1 MAELSSINIEP
12 SKINNT
18 EHNTRFVSPTYL
30 LKEKSLGV
38 EYDLN
43 HEEAEVLYQSL
54 LKEAV
59 TNYTQRTGQ
68 QLQAKKLRWSAVV
81 NIKDTT
87 TMDDLKKLTQ
97 KLYQEYGWQCYQI
110 AIHRDEGHK
119 DPDTGETIYNLHA
132 HLEFLMLNKKGIY
145 CFKKGQWGKG
155 KMSKLQDLVAEQLQM
170 KRGETL
176 KDRIKN
182 IAELLSVDISE
193 ILRGKDETY
202 AAYCKRLN
210 LIAEQNGIDNF
221 NAGSFFKG
229 KTRVNHYQ
237 YKQQMKAVEDAY
249 KMQKEKDLQ
258 EKTALNNEVTSLNSK
273 LSSLNN
279 RFMAL
284 ETAYKDA
291 PIKTIK
297 ELNELKGKIRHEMI
311 AEGGFEQKDYKVLG
325 SIVNT
330 LKEDV
335 RYKDFTLKNVIA
347 QLILG
352 LKATSER
359 DTLQKQNDSLQADN
373 KKLKEQNTEANSK
386 IVNLNQSLQEVKAE
400 LKNLKDHPIIKKEP
414 RELTDAEVRALP
426 QFVKIETAFN
436 DAPIKTKKDLDELK
450 SKIRHEMIAE
460 GGFTQEDYK
469 TLSATVS
476 EIKKYSNL
484 QEYTV
489 KDVIKQLAKGQNL
502 EAENK
507 SLNADISTLKVSE
520 QKLKTKN
527 TLAAN
532 EYEQQKKVFNAKIAE
547 KDNIISEKDK
557 KIKEINAKLAEKPKE
572 KVIYKD
578 REVVKTREYTLEEI
592 EKLPRVVDMKTI
604 IEDLK
609 SKLELKPKENVKIV
623 EKTVKQ
629 ELTEDDIEKL
639 PRVKELCNKVK
650 QLTDDNTILKTKL
663 KEKPKEVR
671 VEVPTIKTVTVQREL
686 TNEELTNLPIFR
698 DLSLDNEQLRNE
710 NAQLSKQIEEHQEG
724 LALLV
729 GRIDDEGFPEIA
741 DSIAQSGQSG
751 SIREIYEKIAD
762 FFSSTLKRSVQKVVK
777 TVGNAFKFGR

>member
-43 HEEAEVLYQSL
+43 HEDAEALYQSL

-119 DPDTGETIYNLHA
+119 DPDTGEIVYNLHA

-145 CFKKGQWGKG
+145 CFKKGEWGKG
-155 KMSKLQDLVAEQLQM
+155 RMSKLQDLVAEQLQM

-182 IAELLSVDISE
+182 IAELLSADISE

-202 AAYCKRLN
+202 TAYCKRLN
-210 LIAEQNGIDNF
+210 LIAEQKGIENF
-221 NAGSFFKG
+221 NAGSFLKG

-258 EKTALNNEVTSLNSK
+258 EKA
-273 LSSLNN
+273 
-279 RFMAL
+279 R
-284 ETAYKDA
+284 
-291 PIKTIK
+291 
-297 ELNELKGKIRHEMI
+297 EL
-311 AEGGFEQKDYKVLG
+311 AQKDFVFDVVQKEFIKHTKEQEQNIL
-325 SIVNT
+325 T
-330 LKEDV
+330 LKEQKAIV
-335 RYKDFTLKNVIA
+335 EAERKKYKEEADHIA
-347 QLILG
+347 
-352 LKATSER
+352 SEYR
-359 DTLQKQNDSLQADN
+359 ALQALNKTLHTKKELDDALASLRKDYEERLAKEAEKIN
-373 KKLKEQNTEANSK
+373 TLNSTVKKLQDKNE
-386 IVNLNQSLQEVKAE
+386 E
-400 LKNLKDHPIIKKEP
+400 LK
-414 RELTDAEVRALP
+414 
-426 QFVKIETAFN
+426 
-436 DAPIKTKKDLDELK
+436 
-450 SKIRHEMIAE
+450 
-460 GGFTQEDYK
+460 
-469 TLSATVS
+469 
-476 EIKKYSNL
+476 
-484 QEYTV
+484 
-489 KDVIKQLAKGQNL
+489 
-502 EAENK
+502 
-507 SLNADISTLKVSE
+507 ADISTLQASE
-520 QKLKTKN
+520 QKLKAQN

-532 EYEQQKKVFNAKIAE
+532 EYEQQKNVFNVKIAE
-547 KDNIISEKDK
+547 KDSIISEKDK
-557 KIKEINAKLAEKPKE
+557 KIKEINAKLAEKPK
-572 KVIYKD
+572 
-578 REVVKTREYTLEEI
+578 TREYTLEEI
-592 EKLPRVVDMKTI
+592 EKLPRVVDLKTI
-604 IEDLK
+604 IKDLK
-609 SKLELKPKENVKIV
+609 SKLELKPKEIV
-623 EKTVKQ
+623 KTVKQ
-629 ELTEDDIEKL
+629 EVSEDDIEQL

-663 KEKPKEVR
+663 KEKPKVVR
-671 VEVPTIKTVTVQREL
+671 VEVPTIKAVTVQREL
-686 TNEELTNLPIFR
+686 TNEELTNLPIVR
-698 DLSLDNEQLRNE
+698 ELSLDNEQLRNE
-710 NAQLSKQIEEHQEG
+710 NAQLSAQIGEHQDG

-741 DSIAQSGQSG
+741 ESIAQSWQSG

-762 FFSSTLKRSVQKVVK
+762 FFSSTLKRSVQKVAK

>member
-81 NIKDTT
+81 NIKDMT

-145 CFKKGQWGKG
+145 CFKKGEWGKG

-221 NAGSFFKG
+221 NAGSFLKG

-330 LKEDV
+330 LKEDI

-359 DTLQKQNDSLQADN
+359 DTLQRQNDSLQADN

-426 QFVKIETAFN
+426 QFVKLETAFN

-450 SKIRHEMIAE
+450 SKIRQEMIAE
-460 GGFTQEDYK
+460 GGFTQENYK

-476 EIKKYSNL
+476 EIKKYFNI
-484 QEYTV
+484 QQYTV
-489 KDVIKQLAKGQNL
+489 KDIIRLLAKGQNL
-502 EAENK
+502 ETENK

-557 KIKEINAKLAEKPKE
+557 KIKEINAKLAEKPK
-572 KVIYKD
+572 
-578 REVVKTREYTLEEI
+578 TREYTLEEI
-592 EKLPRVVDMKTI
+592 EKLPRVVDLKTI
-604 IEDLK
+604 IKDLK
-609 SKLELKPKENVKIV
+609 AKLELKPKEIV
-623 EKTVKQ
+623 KTVKQ
-629 ELTEDDIEKL
+629 ELSEDDIEQL

-686 TNEELTNLPIFR
+686 TNEELTSLPIVR
-698 DLSLDNEQLRNE
+698 ELSLDNEQLRNE
-710 NAQLSKQIEEHQEG
+710 NAQLSAQIGEHQDG

-741 DSIAQSGQSG
+741 ESIAQSGQSG

-762 FFSSTLKRSVQKVVK
+762 FFSSTLKRSVQKVAK

>member
-155 KMSKLQDLVAEQLQM
+155 KMSKLQDLVSEQLQM

-182 IAELLSVDISE
+182 IAELLSADISE

-202 AAYCKRLN
+202 TAYCKRLN
-210 LIAEQNGIDNF
+210 LIAEQKGIENF
-221 NAGSFFKG
+221 NAGSFLKG

-258 EKTALNNEVTSLNSK
+258 EKA
-273 LSSLNN
+273 
-279 RFMAL
+279 R
-284 ETAYKDA
+284 
-291 PIKTIK
+291 
-297 ELNELKGKIRHEMI
+297 EL
-311 AEGGFEQKDYKVLG
+311 AQKDFVFDVVQKEFIKHTKEQEQNIL
-325 SIVNT
+325 T
-330 LKEDV
+330 LKEQKAIV
-335 RYKDFTLKNVIA
+335 EAERKKYKEEADHIA
-347 QLILG
+347 
-352 LKATSER
+352 SEYR
-359 DTLQKQNDSLQADN
+359 DLQALNKTLHTKKELDDALASLRKDYEERLAKEAEKIN
-373 KKLKEQNTEANSK
+373 TLNSTVKKLQDKNE
-386 IVNLNQSLQEVKAE
+386 E
-400 LKNLKDHPIIKKEP
+400 LK
-414 RELTDAEVRALP
+414 
-426 QFVKIETAFN
+426 
-436 DAPIKTKKDLDELK
+436 
-450 SKIRHEMIAE
+450 
-460 GGFTQEDYK
+460 
-469 TLSATVS
+469 
-476 EIKKYSNL
+476 
-484 QEYTV
+484 
-489 KDVIKQLAKGQNL
+489 
-502 EAENK
+502 
-507 SLNADISTLKVSE
+507 ADISTLQASE
-520 QKLKTKN
+520 QKLKAQN

-532 EYEQQKKVFNAKIAE
+532 EYEQQKNVFNVKIAE
-547 KDNIISEKDK
+547 KDSIISEKDK
-557 KIKEINAKLAEKPKE
+557 KIAEINEKLAKKPKE
-572 KVIYKD
+572 TVIYKD
-578 REVVKTREYTLEEI
+578 RDVVKLREYTLEEI
-592 EKLPRVVDMKTI
+592 EKLPRVVDLKTI
-604 IEDLK
+604 IKDLK
-609 SKLELKPKENVKIV
+609 AKLELKPKEIVKTV

-629 ELTEDDIEKL
+629 EPSEDDIERL
-639 PRVKELCNKVK
+639 PRVKELCNEVK

-671 VEVPTIKTVTVQREL
+671 VEVPTVKTVTVQREL
-686 TNEELTNLPIFR
+686 TNEELTNLPIVR
-698 DLSLDNEQLRNE
+698 ELSLDNEQLRNE
-710 NAQLSKQIEEHQEG
+710 NAQLSAQIGEHQDG

-741 DSIAQSGQSG
+741 ESIAQSGQSG

-762 FFSSTLKRSVQKVVK
+762 FFSSTLKRSVQKVAK
-777 TVGNAFKFGR
+777 TVGNAFKLGR

>member
-43 HEEAEVLYQSL
+43 HEEAEALYQSL
-54 LKEAV
+54 LNEAV
-59 TNYTQRTGQ
+59 SNYTQRTGQ
-68 QLQAKKLRWSAVV
+68 HLQAKKLRWSAVV

-145 CFKKGQWGKG
+145 CFKKGEWGKG

-202 AAYCKRLN
+202 AAYCKRIN

-221 NAGSFFKG
+221 NAGSFLKG

-330 LKEDV
+330 LKEDI

-359 DTLQKQNDSLQADN
+359 DTLQRQNDSLQADN

-426 QFVKIETAFN
+426 QFVKLETAFN

-450 SKIRHEMIAE
+450 SKIRQEMIAE

-476 EIKKYSNL
+476 VIKKYFNI
-484 QEYTV
+484 QQYTV
-489 KDVIKQLAKGQNL
+489 KDIIRLLAKGQNL
-502 EAENK
+502 ETENK
-507 SLNADISTLKVSE
+507 SLKADISTLQASE
-520 QKLKTKN
+520 QKLKAQN

-557 KIKEINAKLAEKPKE
+557 KIKEINAKLAEKPK
-572 KVIYKD
+572 
-578 REVVKTREYTLEEI
+578 TREYTLEEI
-592 EKLPRVVDMKTI
+592 EKLPRVVDLKTI
-604 IEDLK
+604 IKALK
-609 SKLELKPKENVKIV
+609 AKLELKPKEIVKTI
-623 EKTVKQ
+623 KQ
-629 ELTEDDIEKL
+629 ELSEDDIEQL

-686 TNEELTNLPIFR
+686 TNEELTNLPIVR
-698 DLSLDNEQLRNE
+698 ELSLDNEQLRNE
-710 NAQLSKQIEEHQEG
+710 NAQLSAQIGEHQDG

-741 DSIAQSGQSG
+741 ESITQSGQSG

-762 FFSSTLKRSVQKVVK
+762 FFSSTLKRSVQKVAK

>member
-43 HEEAEVLYQSL
+43 HEDAEALYQSL

-119 DPDTGETIYNLHA
+119 DPDTGEIVYNLHA

-145 CFKKGQWGKG
+145 CFKKGEWGKG
-155 KMSKLQDLVAEQLQM
+155 RMSKLQDLVAEQLQM

-182 IAELLSVDISE
+182 IAELLSADISE

-202 AAYCKRLN
+202 TAYCKRLN
-210 LIAEQNGIDNF
+210 LIAEQKGIENF
-221 NAGSFFKG
+221 NAGSFLKG

-258 EKTALNNEVTSLNSK
+258 EKARELTH
-273 LSSLNN
+273 
-279 RFMAL
+279 
-284 ETAYKDA
+284 KDFVFDVVQKEF
-291 PIKTIK
+291 IKHKK
-297 ELNELKGKIRHEMI
+297 EQ
-311 AEGGFEQKDYKVLG
+311 EQNIL
-325 SIVNT
+325 T
-330 LKEDV
+330 LKEQKAIV
-335 RYKDFTLKNVIA
+335 EAERKKYKEEADHIA
-347 QLILG
+347 
-352 LKATSER
+352 SEYR
-359 DTLQKQNDSLQADN
+359 ALQALNKTLHTKKELDDALASLRKDYEERLAKEAEKIN
-373 KKLKEQNTEANSK
+373 TLNSTVKKLQDKNE
-386 IVNLNQSLQEVKAE
+386 E
-400 LKNLKDHPIIKKEP
+400 LK
-414 RELTDAEVRALP
+414 
-426 QFVKIETAFN
+426 
-436 DAPIKTKKDLDELK
+436 
-450 SKIRHEMIAE
+450 
-460 GGFTQEDYK
+460 
-469 TLSATVS
+469 
-476 EIKKYSNL
+476 
-484 QEYTV
+484 
-489 KDVIKQLAKGQNL
+489 
-502 EAENK
+502 
-507 SLNADISTLKVSE
+507 ADISTLQVSE

-557 KIKEINAKLAEKPKE
+557 KIKEINAKLAEKPK
-572 KVIYKD
+572 
-578 REVVKTREYTLEEI
+578 TREYTLEEI
-592 EKLPRVVDMKTI
+592 EKLPRVVDLKTI
-604 IEDLK
+604 IKDLK
-609 SKLELKPKENVKIV
+609 AKLELKPKEIV
-623 EKTVKQ
+623 KTVKQ
-629 ELTEDDIEKL
+629 ELSEDDIEQL
-639 PRVKELCNKVK
+639 SRVKELCNKVK

-686 TNEELTNLPIFR
+686 TNEELTNLPIVR
-698 DLSLDNEQLRNE
+698 ELSLDNEQLRNE

>member
-43 HEEAEVLYQSL
+43 HEDAEALYQSL

-145 CFKKGQWGKG
+145 CFKKGEWGKG

-176 KDRIKN
+176 NDRIKN
-182 IAELLSVDISE
+182 IAELLSADISE

-202 AAYCKRLN
+202 TAYCKRLN
-210 LIAEQNGIDNF
+210 LIAEQKGIENF
-221 NAGSFFKG
+221 NAGSFLKG

-237 YKQQMKAVEDAY
+237 YKQQMKAVEVAY

-258 EKTALNNEVTSLNSK
+258 EKA
-273 LSSLNN
+273 
-279 RFMAL
+279 R
-284 ETAYKDA
+284 
-291 PIKTIK
+291 
-297 ELNELKGKIRHEMI
+297 EL
-311 AEGGFEQKDYKVLG
+311 AQKDFVFDVVQKEFIKHTKEQEQNIL
-325 SIVNT
+325 T
-330 LKEDV
+330 LKEQKAIV
-335 RYKDFTLKNVIA
+335 EAERKKYKEEADHIA
-347 QLILG
+347 
-352 LKATSER
+352 SEYR
-359 DTLQKQNDSLQADN
+359 ALQALNKTLHTKKELDDALASLRKDYEERLAKEAEKIN
-373 KKLKEQNTEANSK
+373 TLNSTVKKLQDKNE
-386 IVNLNQSLQEVKAE
+386 E
-400 LKNLKDHPIIKKEP
+400 LK
-414 RELTDAEVRALP
+414 
-426 QFVKIETAFN
+426 
-436 DAPIKTKKDLDELK
+436 
-450 SKIRHEMIAE
+450 
-460 GGFTQEDYK
+460 
-469 TLSATVS
+469 
-476 EIKKYSNL
+476 
-484 QEYTV
+484 
-489 KDVIKQLAKGQNL
+489 
-502 EAENK
+502 
-507 SLNADISTLKVSE
+507 ADISTLQTSE
-520 QKLKTKN
+520 QKLKAQN

-532 EYEQQKKVFNAKIAE
+532 EYEQQKNVFNVKIAE
-547 KDNIISEKDK
+547 KDSIISEKDK
-557 KIKEINAKLAEKPKE
+557 KIKEINAKLAEKPK
-572 KVIYKD
+572 
-578 REVVKTREYTLEEI
+578 TREYTLEEI
-592 EKLPRVVDMKTI
+592 EKLPRVVDLKTI
-604 IEDLK
+604 IKDLK
-609 SKLELKPKENVKIV
+609 AKLELKPKEIV
-623 EKTVKQ
+623 KTVKQ
-629 ELTEDDIEKL
+629 ELSEDDIEQL
-639 PRVKELCNKVK
+639 PRVKELCNQVK

-671 VEVPTIKTVTVQREL
+671 VEVPTIKAVTVQREL
-686 TNEELTNLPIFR
+686 TNEELTNLPIVR
-698 DLSLDNEQLRNE
+698 ELSLDNEQLRNE
-710 NAQLSKQIEEHQEG
+710 NAQLSAQIGEHQDG

-741 DSIAQSGQSG
+741 ESIAQSGQSG

-762 FFSSTLKRSVQKVVK
+762 FFSSTLKRSVQKVAK

>member
-145 CFKKGQWGKG
+145 CFKKGEWGKG

-221 NAGSFFKG
+221 NAGSFLKG

-330 LKEDV
+330 LKEDI

-359 DTLQKQNDSLQADN
+359 DTLQRQNDSLQADN

-386 IVNLNQSLQEVKAE
+386 IVNLNQSLQDVKAE

-426 QFVKIETAFN
+426 QFVKLETAFN

-450 SKIRHEMIAE
+450 SKIRQEMIAE
-460 GGFTQEDYK
+460 GVFTQEDYK

-476 EIKKYSNL
+476 EIKKYFNI
-484 QEYTV
+484 QQYTV
-489 KDVIKQLAKGQNL
+489 KDIIRLLAKGQNL
-502 EAENK
+502 ETENK

-557 KIKEINAKLAEKPKE
+557 KIKEINAKLAEKPK
-572 KVIYKD
+572 
-578 REVVKTREYTLEEI
+578 TREYTLEEI
-592 EKLPRVVDMKTI
+592 EKLPRVVDLKI
-604 IEDLK
+604 IIKDLK
-609 SKLELKPKENVKIV
+609 AKLDLKPKEIV
-623 EKTVKQ
+623 KTVKQ
-629 ELTEDDIEKL
+629 ELSEDDIEQL

-686 TNEELTNLPIFR
+686 TNEELTNLPIVR
-698 DLSLDNEQLRNE
+698 ELSLDNEQLRNE
-710 NAQLSKQIEEHQEG
+710 NAQLSAQIGEHQDG

-741 DSIAQSGQSG
+741 ESIAQSGQSG

-762 FFSSTLKRSVQKVVK
+762 FFSSTLKRSVQKVAK

>member
-43 HEEAEVLYQSL
+43 HEEAEALYQSL
-54 LKEAV
+54 LNEAV
-59 TNYTQRTGQ
+59 DNYVQRTGQ

-145 CFKKGQWGKG
+145 CFKKGEWGKG

-176 KDRIKN
+176 NDRIKN
-182 IAELLSVDISE
+182 IAQLLSVDVSE

-202 AAYCKRLN
+202 EAYCKRLTH
-210 LIAEQNGIDNF
+210 IAEQKDIENF
-221 NAGSFFKG
+221 NAGSFLKG

-237 YKQQMKAVEDAY
+237 YKQQMMAVEDALRQ
-249 KMQKEKDLQ
+249 QKAHELQ
-258 EKTALNNEVTSLNSK
+258 KVTSLNNEVTELNSK

-330 LKEDV
+330 LKEDI

-359 DTLQKQNDSLQADN
+359 DTLQRQNDSLQADN

-426 QFVKIETAFN
+426 QFVKLETAFN

-450 SKIRHEMIAE
+450 SKIRQEMIAE

-476 EIKKYSNL
+476 EIKKYFNI
-484 QEYTV
+484 QQYTV
-489 KDVIKQLAKGQNL
+489 KDIIRLLAKGQNL
-502 EAENK
+502 ETENK
-507 SLNADISTLKVSE
+507 SLKADISTLQASE
-520 QKLKTKN
+520 QKLKAQN

-557 KIKEINAKLAEKPKE
+557 KIKEINAKLAEKPK
-572 KVIYKD
+572 
-578 REVVKTREYTLEEI
+578 TREYTLEEV
-592 EKLPRVVDMKTI
+592 EKLPRVVDLKTI
-604 IEDLK
+604 IKDLK
-609 SKLELKPKENVKIV
+609 AKLELKPKEIV
-623 EKTVKQ
+623 KTVKQ
-629 ELTEDDIEKL
+629 ELSEDDIEQL

-686 TNEELTNLPIFR
+686 TNEELTNLPIVR
-698 DLSLDNEQLRNE
+698 ELSLDNEQLRNE
-710 NAQLSKQIEEHQEG
+710 NAQLSAQIGEHQDG

-741 DSIAQSGQSG
+741 ESIAQSGQSG

-762 FFSSTLKRSVQKVVK
+762 FFSSTLKRSVQKVAK

>member
-43 HEEAEVLYQSL
+43 HEDAEALYQSL

-119 DPDTGETIYNLHA
+119 DPDTGEIVYNLHA

-145 CFKKGQWGKG
+145 CFKKGEWGKG
-155 KMSKLQDLVAEQLQM
+155 RMSKLQDLVAEQLQM

-182 IAELLSVDISE
+182 IAELFSADISE

-202 AAYCKRLN
+202 TAYCKRLN
-210 LIAEQNGIDNF
+210 LIAEQKGIENF
-221 NAGSFFKG
+221 NAGSFLKG

-258 EKTALNNEVTSLNSK
+258 EKA
-273 LSSLNN
+273 
-279 RFMAL
+279 R
-284 ETAYKDA
+284 
-291 PIKTIK
+291 
-297 ELNELKGKIRHEMI
+297 EL
-311 AEGGFEQKDYKVLG
+311 AQKDFVFDVVQKEFIKHTKEQDQNIL
-325 SIVNT
+325 T
-330 LKEDV
+330 LKEQKAIV
-335 RYKDFTLKNVIA
+335 EAERKKYKEEADHIA
-347 QLILG
+347 
-352 LKATSER
+352 SEYR
-359 DTLQKQNDSLQADN
+359 ALQALNKTLHTKKELDDALASLRKDYEERLAKEAEKIN
-373 KKLKEQNTEANSK
+373 TLNSTVKKLQDKNE
-386 IVNLNQSLQEVKAE
+386 E
-400 LKNLKDHPIIKKEP
+400 LK
-414 RELTDAEVRALP
+414 
-426 QFVKIETAFN
+426 
-436 DAPIKTKKDLDELK
+436 
-450 SKIRHEMIAE
+450 
-460 GGFTQEDYK
+460 
-469 TLSATVS
+469 
-476 EIKKYSNL
+476 
-484 QEYTV
+484 
-489 KDVIKQLAKGQNL
+489 
-502 EAENK
+502 
-507 SLNADISTLKVSE
+507 ADISTLQASE
-520 QKLKTKN
+520 QKLKAQN

-532 EYEQQKKVFNAKIAE
+532 EYEQQKNVFNVKIAE
-547 KDNIISEKDK
+547 KDSIISEKDK
-557 KIKEINAKLAEKPKE
+557 KIAEINEKLAKKPKE
-572 KVIYKD
+572 TVIYKD
-578 REVVKTREYTLEEI
+578 RDVVKLREYTLEEI
-592 EKLPRVVDMKTI
+592 EKLPRVVDLKTI
-604 IEDLK
+604 IKDLK
-609 SKLELKPKENVKIV
+609 AKLELKPKEIVKTV

-629 ELTEDDIEKL
+629 EPSEDDIERL
-639 PRVKELCNKVK
+639 PRVKELCNEVK
-650 QLTDDNTILKTKL
+650 QLTADKTILKTKL

-671 VEVPTIKTVTVQREL
+671 VEVPTVKTVTVQREL
-686 TNEELTNLPIFR
+686 TNEELTNLPIVR
-698 DLSLDNEQLRNE
+698 ELSLDNEQLRNE
-710 NAQLSKQIEEHQEG
+710 NAQLSAQIGEHQDG

-741 DSIAQSGQSG
+741 ESIAQSGQSG

-762 FFSSTLKRSVQKVVK
+762 FFSSTLKRSVQKVAK
-777 TVGNAFKFGR
+777 TVGNAFKLGR

>member
-43 HEEAEVLYQSL
+43 HEEAEALYQSL
-54 LKEAV
+54 LNEAV
-59 TNYTQRTGQ
+59 DNYVQRTGQ

-155 KMSKLQDLVAEQLQM
+155 RMSKLQDLVAEQLQM

-176 KDRIKN
+176 NDRIKK
-182 IAELLSVDISE
+182 IAELLNVDVSE

-202 AAYCKRLN
+202 EAYCKRLTH
-210 LIAEQNGIDNF
+210 IAEQKAIENF
-221 NAGSFFKG
+221 DAGSFLKG

-237 YKQQMKAVEDAY
+237 YKQQMKAVEDAL
-249 KMQKEKDLQ
+249 KQQKIHEQ
-258 EKTALNNEVTSLNSK
+258 QAINSLNNEVTELNFK
-273 LSSLNN
+273 LSSLND
-279 RFMAL
+279 RFMSL
-284 ETAYKDA
+284 EKAYKDA

-297 ELNELKGKIRHEMI
+297 ELDEFKAKIRHEMI
-311 AEGGFEQKDYKVLG
+311 AEGGFEQEDYKVLG
-325 SIVNT
+325 AIVNT
-330 LKEDV
+330 IKKDKS
-335 RYKDFTLKNVIA
+335 YKNFTFKNVFEQI
-347 QLILG
+347 ILG
-352 LKATSER
+352 LKATYER
-359 DTLQKQNDSLQADN
+359 DNLQKQNGSLQADN
-373 KKLKEQNTEANSK
+373 EKLKAQNTEANSK

-414 RELTDAEVRALP
+414 RDLTDAEIRALP
-426 QFVKIETAFN
+426 QFVKLETAFN

-450 SKIRHEMIAE
+450 AKIRREMIAE

-469 TLSATVS
+469 TLSATVT
-476 EIKKYSNL
+476 EIKKSFNL

-489 KDVIKQLAKGQNL
+489 KDVIHQLSKGKNL

-507 SLNADISTLKVSE
+507 SLNADISTLKASE
-520 QKLKTKN
+520 QKLKAQN
-527 TLAAN
+527 TQAAN
-532 EYEQQKKVFNAKIAE
+532 EHEQQKKVFNAKIAE
-547 KDNIISEKDK
+547 KDDIISKKDK
-557 KIKEINAKLAEKPKE
+557 KIDEINAELAKKPKE

-578 REVVKTREYTLEEI
+578 RDVVKLREYTLEEI
-592 EKLPRVVDMKTI
+592 EKLPRVVDLKTI
-604 IEDLK
+604 IEDLNA
-609 SKLELKPKENVKIV
+609 KLELKPKEIVKTV

-629 ELTEDDIEKL
+629 KLSDDDIERL
-639 PRVKELCNKVK
+639 PRVKELCVKVK
-650 QLTDDNTILKTKL
+650 ELTDDNTILKTKL
-663 KEKPKEVR
+663 KEKPKEVK
-671 VEVPTIKTVTVQREL
+671 VEVPTVETVTVTREY
-686 TNEELTNLPIFR
+686 TSEELMNLPIVQE
-698 DLSLDNEQLRNE
+698 LSVDNEHLRKENE
-710 NAQLSKQIEEHQEG
+710 KLSAQIEEHQDG
-724 LALLV
+724 LAIV
-729 GRIDDEGFPEIA
+729 ANQIRDEGFEDMA
-741 DSIAQSGQSG
+741 DSIENSKSF
-751 SIREIYEKIAD
+751 IEMYEKIAD
-762 FFSSTLKRSVQKVVK
+762 FISSTLKRSVQKVAK
-777 TVGNAFKFGR
+777 TLGNTFKFGR

>member
-43 HEEAEVLYQSL
+43 HEDAEALYQSL

-145 CFKKGQWGKG
+145 CFKKGEWGKG
-155 KMSKLQDLVAEQLQM
+155 RMSKLQDLVAEQLQM

-182 IAELLSVDISE
+182 IAELLSADISE

-202 AAYCKRLN
+202 TAYCKRLN
-210 LIAEQNGIDNF
+210 LIAEQKGIENF
-221 NAGSFFKG
+221 NAGSFLKG

-258 EKTALNNEVTSLNSK
+258 EKA
-273 LSSLNN
+273 
-279 RFMAL
+279 R
-284 ETAYKDA
+284 
-291 PIKTIK
+291 
-297 ELNELKGKIRHEMI
+297 EL
-311 AEGGFEQKDYKVLG
+311 AQKDFVFDVVQKEFIKHTKEQEQNIL
-325 SIVNT
+325 T
-330 LKEDV
+330 LKEQKAIV
-335 RYKDFTLKNVIA
+335 EAERKKYKEEADHIA
-347 QLILG
+347 
-352 LKATSER
+352 SEYR
-359 DTLQKQNDSLQADN
+359 ALQALNKTLHTKKELDDALASLRKDYEERLAKEAEKIN
-373 KKLKEQNTEANSK
+373 TLNSTVKKLQDKNE
-386 IVNLNQSLQEVKAE
+386 E
-400 LKNLKDHPIIKKEP
+400 LK
-414 RELTDAEVRALP
+414 
-426 QFVKIETAFN
+426 
-436 DAPIKTKKDLDELK
+436 
-450 SKIRHEMIAE
+450 
-460 GGFTQEDYK
+460 
-469 TLSATVS
+469 
-476 EIKKYSNL
+476 
-484 QEYTV
+484 
-489 KDVIKQLAKGQNL
+489 
-502 EAENK
+502 
-507 SLNADISTLKVSE
+507 ADISTLQASE
-520 QKLKTKN
+520 QKLKAQN

-532 EYEQQKKVFNAKIAE
+532 EYEQQKNAFNVKIAE
-547 KDNIISEKDK
+547 KDSIISEKDK
-557 KIKEINAKLAEKPKE
+557 KIAEINEKLAKKPKE
-572 KVIYKD
+572 TVIYKD
-578 REVVKTREYTLEEI
+578 RDVVKLREYTLEEI
-592 EKLPRVVDMKTI
+592 EKLPRVVDLKTI
-604 IEDLK
+604 IKDLK
-609 SKLELKPKENVKIV
+609 AKLELKPKEIVKTV

-629 ELTEDDIEKL
+629 EPSEDDIERL
-639 PRVKELCNKVK
+639 PRVKELCNEVK
-650 QLTDDNTILKTKL
+650 QLTDDNTILKIKL

-671 VEVPTIKTVTVQREL
+671 VEVPTVKTVTVQREL
-686 TNEELTNLPIFR
+686 TNEELTNLPIVR
-698 DLSLDNEQLRNE
+698 ELSLDNEQLRNE
-710 NAQLSKQIEEHQEG
+710 NAQLSAQIGEHQDG

-741 DSIAQSGQSG
+741 ESIAQSGQSG

-762 FFSSTLKRSVQKVVK
+762 FFSSTLKRSVQKVAK
-777 TVGNAFKFGR
+777 TVGNAFKLGR

>member
-43 HEEAEVLYQSL
+43 HEEAEALYQSL
-54 LKEAV
+54 LNEAV
-59 TNYTQRTGQ
+59 DNYVQRTGQ

-145 CFKKGQWGKG
+145 CFKKGEWGKG

-176 KDRIKN
+176 NDRIKN
-182 IAELLSVDISE
+182 IAELLSADISE

-202 AAYCKRLN
+202 TAYCKRLN
-210 LIAEQNGIDNF
+210 LIAGQKGIENF
-221 NAGSFFKG
+221 NAGSFLKG

-258 EKTALNNEVTSLNSK
+258 EKA
-273 LSSLNN
+273 
-279 RFMAL
+279 R
-284 ETAYKDA
+284 
-291 PIKTIK
+291 
-297 ELNELKGKIRHEMI
+297 EL
-311 AEGGFEQKDYKVLG
+311 AQKDFVFDVVQKEFIKHKKEQEQNIL
-325 SIVNT
+325 T
-330 LKEDV
+330 LKEQKAIV
-335 RYKDFTLKNVIA
+335 EAERKKYKDEADHIA
-347 QLILG
+347 
-352 LKATSER
+352 SEYR
-359 DTLQKQNDSLQADN
+359 ALQALNKTLHTREELDKALAALRKDYEDRLAKEAEKIN
-373 KKLKEQNTEANSK
+373 TLNSTVKKLQDKNE
-386 IVNLNQSLQEVKAE
+386 E
-400 LKNLKDHPIIKKEP
+400 LK
-414 RELTDAEVRALP
+414 
-426 QFVKIETAFN
+426 
-436 DAPIKTKKDLDELK
+436 
-450 SKIRHEMIAE
+450 
-460 GGFTQEDYK
+460 
-469 TLSATVS
+469 
-476 EIKKYSNL
+476 
-484 QEYTV
+484 
-489 KDVIKQLAKGQNL
+489 
-502 EAENK
+502 
-507 SLNADISTLKVSE
+507 ADISTLQASE
-520 QKLKTKN
+520 QKLKAQN

-532 EYEQQKKVFNAKIAE
+532 EYEQQKNVFNVKIA
-547 KDNIISEKDK
+547 EKDK
-557 KIKEINAKLAEKPKE
+557 KIKEIIAKLAEKP
-572 KVIYKD
+572 
-578 REVVKTREYTLEEI
+578 KTREYTLEEI
-592 EKLPRVVDMKTI
+592 EKLPRVVDLKTI
-604 IEDLK
+604 IKDLK
-609 SKLELKPKENVKIV
+609 AKLELKPKEIV
-623 EKTVKQ
+623 KTVKQ
-629 ELTEDDIEKL
+629 ELSEDDIEQL

-686 TNEELTNLPIFR
+686 TNEELTNLPIVR
-698 DLSLDNEQLRNE
+698 ELSLDNEQLRNE

>member
-43 HEEAEVLYQSL
+43 HEDAEALYQSL

-119 DPDTGETIYNLHA
+119 APDTGEIVYNLHA

-145 CFKKGQWGKG
+145 CFKKGEWGKG
-155 KMSKLQDLVAEQLQM
+155 RMSKLQDIVAEQLQM

-182 IAELLSVDISE
+182 IAELLSADISE

-202 AAYCKRLN
+202 TAYCKRLN
-210 LIAEQNGIDNF
+210 LIAEQKGIENF
-221 NAGSFFKG
+221 NAGSFLKG

-249 KMQKEKDLQ
+249 KMQKEKDLE
-258 EKTALNNEVTSLNSK
+258 EKA
-273 LSSLNN
+273 
-279 RFMAL
+279 R
-284 ETAYKDA
+284 
-291 PIKTIK
+291 
-297 ELNELKGKIRHEMI
+297 EL
-311 AEGGFEQKDYKVLG
+311 AQKDFVFDVVQKEFIKHTKEQEQNIL
-325 SIVNT
+325 T
-330 LKEDV
+330 LKEQKAIV
-335 RYKDFTLKNVIA
+335 EAERKKYKEEADHIA
-347 QLILG
+347 
-352 LKATSER
+352 SEYR
-359 DTLQKQNDSLQADN
+359 ALQALNKTLHTKKELDDALASLRKDYEERLAKEAEKIN
-373 KKLKEQNTEANSK
+373 TLNRTVKKLQDKNE
-386 IVNLNQSLQEVKAE
+386 E
-400 LKNLKDHPIIKKEP
+400 LK
-414 RELTDAEVRALP
+414 
-426 QFVKIETAFN
+426 
-436 DAPIKTKKDLDELK
+436 
-450 SKIRHEMIAE
+450 
-460 GGFTQEDYK
+460 
-469 TLSATVS
+469 
-476 EIKKYSNL
+476 
-484 QEYTV
+484 
-489 KDVIKQLAKGQNL
+489 
-502 EAENK
+502 
-507 SLNADISTLKVSE
+507 ADISTLQASE
-520 QKLKTKN
+520 QKLKAQN

-532 EYEQQKKVFNAKIAE
+532 EYEQQKNVFNVKIAE
-547 KDNIISEKDK
+547 KDSIISEKDK
-557 KIKEINAKLAEKPKE
+557 KIAEINEKLAKKPKE
-572 KVIYKD
+572 TVIYKD
-578 REVVKTREYTLEEI
+578 RDVVKLREYTLEEI
-592 EKLPRVVDMKTI
+592 EKLPRVVDLKTI
-604 IEDLK
+604 IKDLK
-609 SKLELKPKENVKIV
+609 AKLELKPKEIVKTV

-629 ELTEDDIEKL
+629 EPSEDDIERL
-639 PRVKELCNKVK
+639 PRVKELCNEVK

-671 VEVPTIKTVTVQREL
+671 VEVPTVKTVTVQREL
-686 TNEELTNLPIFR
+686 TNEELTNLPIVR
-698 DLSLDNEQLRNE
+698 ELSLDNEQLRNE
-710 NAQLSKQIEEHQEG
+710 NAQLSAQIGEHQDG

-741 DSIAQSGQSG
+741 ESIAQSGQSG

-762 FFSSTLKRSVQKVVK
+762 FFSSTLKRSVQKVAK
-777 TVGNAFKFGR
+777 TVGNAFKLGR

>member
-43 HEEAEVLYQSL
+43 HEDAEALYQSL

-119 DPDTGETIYNLHA
+119 DPDTGEIVYNLHA

-145 CFKKGQWGKG
+145 CFKKGEWGKG
-155 KMSKLQDLVAEQLQM
+155 RMSKLQDLVAEQLQM

-182 IAELLSVDISE
+182 IAELLSADISE

-202 AAYCKRLN
+202 TAYCKRLN
-210 LIAEQNGIDNF
+210 LIAEQKGIENF
-221 NAGSFFKG
+221 NAGSFLKG

-258 EKTALNNEVTSLNSK
+258 EKA
-273 LSSLNN
+273 
-279 RFMAL
+279 
-284 ETAYKDA
+284 
-291 PIKTIK
+291 
-297 ELNELKGKIRHEMI
+297 
-311 AEGGFEQKDYKVLG
+311 
-325 SIVNT
+325 
-330 LKEDV
+330 
-335 RYKDFTLKNVIA
+335 
-347 QLILG
+347 
-352 LKATSER
+352 
-359 DTLQKQNDSLQADN
+359 
-373 KKLKEQNTEANSK
+373 
-386 IVNLNQSLQEVKAE
+386 
-400 LKNLKDHPIIKKEP
+400 
-414 RELTDAEVRALP
+414 RELTHKDFVFDVVQKEFIKHTKEQEQNILTLKQQKAIVEAERKKYKEEADHIASEYRAL
-426 QFVKIETAFN
+426 QALNKTLH
-436 DAPIKTKKDLDELK
+436 TKKELDDALASLRKDYEERLAKEAEKINTLNSTVKKLQDKNEELK
-450 SKIRHEMIAE
+450 
-460 GGFTQEDYK
+460 
-469 TLSATVS
+469 
-476 EIKKYSNL
+476 
-484 QEYTV
+484 
-489 KDVIKQLAKGQNL
+489 
-502 EAENK
+502 
-507 SLNADISTLKVSE
+507 ADISTLQASE
-520 QKLKTKN
+520 QKLKAQN

-532 EYEQQKKVFNAKIAE
+532 EYEQQKNVFNVKIAE
-547 KDNIISEKDK
+547 KDSIISEKDK
-557 KIKEINAKLAEKPKE
+557 KIKEINAKLAEKPK
-572 KVIYKD
+572 
-578 REVVKTREYTLEEI
+578 TREYTLEEI
-592 EKLPRVVDMKTI
+592 EKLPRVVDLKTI
-604 IEDLK
+604 IKDLK
-609 SKLELKPKENVKIV
+609 AKLELKPKEIV
-623 EKTVKQ
+623 KTVKQ
-629 ELTEDDIEKL
+629 ELSEDDIEQL
-639 PRVKELCNKVK
+639 PRVKELCNEVK

-663 KEKPKEVR
+663 KEKPKVVR

-686 TNEELTNLPIFR
+686 TNEELTNLPIVR
-698 DLSLDNEQLRNE
+698 ELSLDNEQLRNE
-710 NAQLSKQIEEHQEG
+710 NAQLSAQIGEHQDG

-741 DSIAQSGQSG
+741 ESIAQSGQSG

-762 FFSSTLKRSVQKVVK
+762 FFSSTLKRSVQKVAK
-777 TVGNAFKFGR
+777 TLGKKFKFGR

>member
-18 EHNTRFVSPTYL
+18 EHNTRFVGPTYL

-145 CFKKGQWGKG
+145 CFKKGEWGKG

-221 NAGSFFKG
+221 NAGSFLKG

-330 LKEDV
+330 LKEDI

-359 DTLQKQNDSLQADN
+359 DTLQRQNDSLQADN

-386 IVNLNQSLQEVKAE
+386 IVNLNQSLQDVKAE

-426 QFVKIETAFN
+426 QFVKLETAFN

-450 SKIRHEMIAE
+450 SKIRQEMIAE
-460 GGFTQEDYK
+460 GVFTQEDYK

-476 EIKKYSNL
+476 EIKKYFNI
-484 QEYTV
+484 QQYTV
-489 KDVIKQLAKGQNL
+489 KDIIRLLAKGQNL
-502 EAENK
+502 ETENK

-557 KIKEINAKLAEKPKE
+557 KIKEINAKLAEKPK
-572 KVIYKD
+572 
-578 REVVKTREYTLEEI
+578 TREYTLEEI
-592 EKLPRVVDMKTI
+592 EKLPRVVDLKI
-604 IEDLK
+604 IIKDLK
-609 SKLELKPKENVKIV
+609 AKLELKPKEIV
-623 EKTVKQ
+623 KTVKQ
-629 ELTEDDIEKL
+629 ELSEDDIEQL

-686 TNEELTNLPIFR
+686 TNEELTNLPIVR
-698 DLSLDNEQLRNE
+698 ELSLDNEQLRNE
-710 NAQLSKQIEEHQEG
+710 NAQLSAQIGEHQDG

-741 DSIAQSGQSG
+741 ESIAQSG

-762 FFSSTLKRSVQKVVK
+762 FFSSTLKRSVQKVAK

>member
-145 CFKKGQWGKG
+145 CFKKGEWGKG

-221 NAGSFFKG
+221 NAGSFLKG

-330 LKEDV
+330 LKEDI

-359 DTLQKQNDSLQADN
+359 DTLQRQNDSLQADN

-386 IVNLNQSLQEVKAE
+386 IVNLNQSLQDVKAE

-426 QFVKIETAFN
+426 QFVKLETAFN

-450 SKIRHEMIAE
+450 SKIRQEMIAE
-460 GGFTQEDYK
+460 GVFTQEDYK

-476 EIKKYSNL
+476 EIKKYFNI
-484 QEYTV
+484 QQYTV
-489 KDVIKQLAKGQNL
+489 KDIIRLLAKGQNL
-502 EAENK
+502 ETENK

-557 KIKEINAKLAEKPKE
+557 KIKEINAKLAEKPK
-572 KVIYKD
+572 
-578 REVVKTREYTLEEI
+578 TREYTLEEI
-592 EKLPRVVDMKTI
+592 EKLPRVVDLKI
-604 IEDLK
+604 IIKDLK
-609 SKLELKPKENVKIV
+609 AKLELKPKEIV
-623 EKTVKQ
+623 KTVKQ
-629 ELTEDDIEKL
+629 ELSEDDIEQL

-650 QLTDDNTILKTKL
+650 QLTDDNTILKTNL

-686 TNEELTNLPIFR
+686 TNEELTNLPIVR
-698 DLSLDNEQLRNE
+698 ELSLDNEQLRNE
-710 NAQLSKQIEEHQEG
+710 NAQLSAQIGEHQDG

-741 DSIAQSGQSG
+741 ESIAQSGQSG

-762 FFSSTLKRSVQKVVK
+762 FFSSTLKRSVQKVAK

>member
-119 DPDTGETIYNLHA
+119 DPDTGENIYNLHA

-145 CFKKGQWGKG
+145 CFKKGEWGKG

-182 IAELLSVDISE
+182 IAELLSVNISE

-221 NAGSFFKG
+221 NAGSFLKG

-330 LKEDV
+330 LKEDI

-359 DTLQKQNDSLQADN
+359 DTLQRQNDSLQADN

-426 QFVKIETAFN
+426 QFVKLETAFN

-450 SKIRHEMIAE
+450 SKIRQEMIAE

-476 EIKKYSNL
+476 EIKKYFNI
-484 QEYTV
+484 QQYTV
-489 KDVIKQLAKGQNL
+489 KDIIRLLAKGQNL
-502 EAENK
+502 ETENK

-557 KIKEINAKLAEKPKE
+557 KIKEIIAKLAEKPK
-572 KVIYKD
+572 
-578 REVVKTREYTLEEI
+578 TREYTIEEI
-592 EKLPRVVDMKTI
+592 EKLPRVVDLKTI
-604 IEDLK
+604 IKDLK
-609 SKLELKPKENVKIV
+609 AKLELKHKEIV
-623 EKTVKQ
+623 KTVKQ
-629 ELTEDDIEKL
+629 ELSEDDIEQL

-686 TNEELTNLPIFR
+686 TNEELTNLPIVR
-698 DLSLDNEQLRNE
+698 ELSLDNEQLRNE
-710 NAQLSKQIEEHQEG
+710 NAQLSAQIGEHQDG

-729 GRIDDEGFPEIA
+729 GRIDDDGFPEIA
-741 DSIAQSGQSG
+741 ESIAQSGQSG

-762 FFSSTLKRSVQKVVK
+762 FFSSTLKRSVQKVAK

>member
-43 HEEAEVLYQSL
+43 HEDAEALYQSL

-119 DPDTGETIYNLHA
+119 DPDTGEIVYNLHA

-145 CFKKGQWGKG
+145 CFKKGEWGKG
-155 KMSKLQDLVAEQLQM
+155 RMSKLQDLVAEQLQM

-182 IAELLSVDISE
+182 IAELLSADISE

-202 AAYCKRLN
+202 TAYCKRLN
-210 LIAEQNGIDNF
+210 LIAEQKGIENF
-221 NAGSFFKG
+221 NAGSFLKG

-258 EKTALNNEVTSLNSK
+258 EKARELTH
-273 LSSLNN
+273 
-279 RFMAL
+279 
-284 ETAYKDA
+284 KDFVFDVVQKEF
-291 PIKTIK
+291 IKHTK
-297 ELNELKGKIRHEMI
+297 EQ
-311 AEGGFEQKDYKVLG
+311 EQNIL
-325 SIVNT
+325 T
-330 LKEDV
+330 LKEQKAIV
-335 RYKDFTLKNVIA
+335 EAERKKYKEEADHIA
-347 QLILG
+347 
-352 LKATSER
+352 SEYR
-359 DTLQKQNDSLQADN
+359 ALQALNKTLHTKKELDDALASLRKDYEERLAKEAEKIN
-373 KKLKEQNTEANSK
+373 TLNSTVKKLQDKNE
-386 IVNLNQSLQEVKAE
+386 E
-400 LKNLKDHPIIKKEP
+400 LK
-414 RELTDAEVRALP
+414 
-426 QFVKIETAFN
+426 
-436 DAPIKTKKDLDELK
+436 
-450 SKIRHEMIAE
+450 
-460 GGFTQEDYK
+460 
-469 TLSATVS
+469 
-476 EIKKYSNL
+476 
-484 QEYTV
+484 
-489 KDVIKQLAKGQNL
+489 
-502 EAENK
+502 
-507 SLNADISTLKVSE
+507 ADISTLQTSE
-520 QKLKTKN
+520 QKLKAQN

-532 EYEQQKKVFNAKIAE
+532 EYEQQKNVFNVKIAE
-547 KDNIISEKDK
+547 KDSIISEKDK
-557 KIKEINAKLAEKPKE
+557 KIKEINAKLAEKPK
-572 KVIYKD
+572 
-578 REVVKTREYTLEEI
+578 TREYTLEEI
-592 EKLPRVVDMKTI
+592 EKLPRVVDLKTI
-604 IEDLK
+604 IKDLK
-609 SKLELKPKENVKIV
+609 AKLELKPKEIV
-623 EKTVKQ
+623 KTVKQ
-629 ELTEDDIEKL
+629 ELSEDDIEQL
-639 PRVKELCNKVK
+639 PRVKELCNQVK

-671 VEVPTIKTVTVQREL
+671 VEVPTIKAVTVQREL
-686 TNEELTNLPIFR
+686 TNEELTNLPIVR
-698 DLSLDNEQLRNE
+698 ELSLDNEQLRNE
-710 NAQLSKQIEEHQEG
+710 NAQLSAQIGEHQDG

-741 DSIAQSGQSG
+741 ESIAQSGQSG
-751 SIREIYEKIAD
+751 SIREI
-762 FFSSTLKRSVQKVVK
+762 
-777 TVGNAFKFGR
+777 

>member
-1 MAELSSINIEP
+1 
-12 SKINNT
+12 
-18 EHNTRFVSPTYL
+18 
-30 LKEKSLGV
+30 
-38 EYDLN
+38 
-43 HEEAEVLYQSL
+43 
-54 LKEAV
+54 
-59 TNYTQRTGQ
+59 
-68 QLQAKKLRWSAVV
+68 
-81 NIKDTT
+81 
-87 TMDDLKKLTQ
+87 
-97 KLYQEYGWQCYQI
+97 
-110 AIHRDEGHK
+110 
-119 DPDTGETIYNLHA
+119 
-132 HLEFLMLNKKGIY
+132 MLNKKGIY

-221 NAGSFFKG
+221 NAGSFLKG

-330 LKEDV
+330 LKEDI

-359 DTLQKQNDSLQADN
+359 DTLQRQNDSLQADN

-400 LKNLKDHPIIKKEP
+400 LKNLKDHPIIKKSLE
-414 RELTDAEVRALP
+414 
-426 QFVKIETAFN
+426 
-436 DAPIKTKKDLDELK
+436 
-450 SKIRHEMIAE
+450 
-460 GGFTQEDYK
+460 
-469 TLSATVS
+469 
-476 EIKKYSNL
+476 NL
-484 QEYTV
+484 QMP
-489 KDVIKQLAKGQNL
+489 KL
-502 EAENK
+502 EHYLS
-507 SLNADISTLKVSE
+507 SLNLK
-520 QKLKTKN
+520 QRLMMHLLKLRKILMN
-527 TLAAN
+527 LR
-532 EYEQQKKVFNAKIAE
+532 AK
-547 KDNIISEKDK
+547 SDK
-557 KIKEINAKLAEKPKE
+557 
-572 KVIYKD
+572 
-578 REVVKTREYTLEEI
+578 R
-592 EKLPRVVDMKTI
+592 
-604 IEDLK
+604 
-609 SKLELKPKENVKIV
+609 
-623 EKTVKQ
+623 
-629 ELTEDDIEKL
+629 
-639 PRVKELCNKVK
+639 
-650 QLTDDNTILKTKL
+650 
-663 KEKPKEVR
+663 
-671 VEVPTIKTVTVQREL
+671 
-686 TNEELTNLPIFR
+686 
-698 DLSLDNEQLRNE
+698 
-710 NAQLSKQIEEHQEG
+710 
-724 LALLV
+724 
-729 GRIDDEGFPEIA
+729 
-741 DSIAQSGQSG
+741 
-751 SIREIYEKIAD
+751 
-762 FFSSTLKRSVQKVVK
+762 
-777 TVGNAFKFGR
+777 

>member
-43 HEEAEVLYQSL
+43 HEDAEVLYQSL

-145 CFKKGQWGKG
+145 CFKKGEWGKG
-155 KMSKLQDLVAEQLQM
+155 RMSKLQDLVAEQLQM

-182 IAELLSVDISE
+182 IAELLSADISE

-202 AAYCKRLN
+202 TAYCKRLN
-210 LIAEQNGIDNF
+210 LIAEQKGIENF
-221 NAGSFFKG
+221 NAGSFLKG

-237 YKQQMKAVEDAY
+237 YKQQMMAVEDALRQ
-249 KMQKEKDLQ
+249 QKAHELQ
-258 EKTALNNEVTSLNSK
+258 KVTSLNNEVTELNSK

-297 ELNELKGKIRHEMI
+297 ELNELKEKIRREMI
-311 AEGGFEQKDYKVLG
+311 AEGGFEQEDYKVLG
-325 SIVNT
+325 AIVNT
-330 LKEDV
+330 IKKDKS
-335 RYKDFTLKNVIA
+335 YKNFTFKNVFEQI
-347 QLILG
+347 ILG

-359 DTLQKQNDSLQADN
+359 DNLQKQNGALQADN
-373 KKLKEQNTEANSK
+373 EKLKVQNTEANTK

-400 LKNLKDHPIIKKEP
+400 LKNIKDHPIIKKEP
-414 RELTDAEVRALP
+414 RELTDDEIRTLP
-426 QFVKIETAFN
+426 QFVKLETAFN

-450 SKIRHEMIAE
+450 AKIRREMIAE

-469 TLSATVS
+469 ILSATVA
-476 EIKKYSNL
+476 EIKKFFNL
-484 QEYTV
+484 QEHTV
-489 KDVIKQLAKGQNL
+489 KDVINQLAKGQNL
-502 EAENK
+502 ETENK
-507 SLNADISTLKVSE
+507 SLKADISTLQASE
-520 QKLKTKN
+520 QKLKAQN

-532 EYEQQKKVFNAKIAE
+532 EDEQQKNVFNAKIAE
-547 KDNIISEKDK
+547 KDSIISEKDK
-557 KIKEINAKLAEKPKE
+557 KIKEINAKLAEKPK
-572 KVIYKD
+572 
-578 REVVKTREYTLEEI
+578 TREYTLEEI
-592 EKLPRVVDMKTI
+592 EKLPRVVDLKTI
-604 IEDLK
+604 IKDLK
-609 SKLELKPKENVKIV
+609 AKLELKPKEIV
-623 EKTVKQ
+623 KTVKQ
-629 ELTEDDIEKL
+629 ELSEDDIEQL
-639 PRVKELCNKVK
+639 PRVKELCNEVK

-686 TNEELTNLPIFR
+686 TNEELTNLPIVR
-698 DLSLDNEQLRNE
+698 ELSLDNEQLRNE
-710 NAQLSKQIEEHQEG
+710 NAQLSAQIGEHQDG

-741 DSIAQSGQSG
+741 ESIAQSGQSG

-762 FFSSTLKRSVQKVVK
+762 FFSSTLKRSVQKVAK
-777 TVGNAFKFGR
+777 TVGNAFKLGR

>member
-43 HEEAEVLYQSL
+43 HEDAEALYQSL

-119 DPDTGETIYNLHA
+119 DPDTGEIVYNLHA

-145 CFKKGQWGKG
+145 CFKKGEWGKG
-155 KMSKLQDLVAEQLQM
+155 RMSKLQDLVAEQLQM

-182 IAELLSVDISE
+182 IAELLSADISE

-202 AAYCKRLN
+202 TAYCKRLN
-210 LIAEQNGIDNF
+210 LIAEQKGIENF
-221 NAGSFFKG
+221 NAGSFLKG

-258 EKTALNNEVTSLNSK
+258 EKA
-273 LSSLNN
+273 
-279 RFMAL
+279 R
-284 ETAYKDA
+284 
-291 PIKTIK
+291 
-297 ELNELKGKIRHEMI
+297 EL
-311 AEGGFEQKDYKVLG
+311 AQKDFVFDVVQKEFIKHTKEQEQNIL
-325 SIVNT
+325 T
-330 LKEDV
+330 LKEQKAIV
-335 RYKDFTLKNVIA
+335 EAERKKYKEEADHIA
-347 QLILG
+347 
-352 LKATSER
+352 SEYR
-359 DTLQKQNDSLQADN
+359 ALQALNKTLHTKKELDDALASLRKDYEERLAKEAEKIN
-373 KKLKEQNTEANSK
+373 TLNSTVKKLQDKNE
-386 IVNLNQSLQEVKAE
+386 E
-400 LKNLKDHPIIKKEP
+400 LK
-414 RELTDAEVRALP
+414 
-426 QFVKIETAFN
+426 
-436 DAPIKTKKDLDELK
+436 
-450 SKIRHEMIAE
+450 
-460 GGFTQEDYK
+460 
-469 TLSATVS
+469 
-476 EIKKYSNL
+476 
-484 QEYTV
+484 
-489 KDVIKQLAKGQNL
+489 
-502 EAENK
+502 
-507 SLNADISTLKVSE
+507 ADISTLQASE
-520 QKLKTKN
+520 QKLKAQN

-532 EYEQQKKVFNAKIAE
+532 EYEQQKNVFNVKIAE
-547 KDNIISEKDK
+547 KDSIISEKDK
-557 KIKEINAKLAEKPKE
+557 KIAEINEKLAKKPKE
-572 KVIYKD
+572 TVIYKD
-578 REVVKTREYTLEEI
+578 RDVVKLREYTLEEI
-592 EKLPRVVDMKTI
+592 EKLPRVVDLKTI
-604 IEDLK
+604 IKDLK
-609 SKLELKPKENVKIV
+609 AKLELKPKEIVKTV

-629 ELTEDDIEKL
+629 EPSEDDIERL
-639 PRVKELCNKVK
+639 PRVKELCNEVK

-686 TNEELTNLPIFR
+686 TNEELTNLPIVR
-698 DLSLDNEQLRNE
+698 ELSLDNEQLRNE

-724 LALLV
+724 LGLLV

-762 FFSSTLKRSVQKVVK
+762 FFSSTLKRGVQKVAK
-777 TVGNAFKFGR
+777 TLGNTFKFGR

>member
-43 HEEAEVLYQSL
+43 HEDAEALYQSL
-54 LKEAV
+54 LNEAV
-59 TNYTQRTGQ
+59 SNYTQRTGQ
-68 QLQAKKLRWSAVV
+68 ALQAKKLRWSAVV

-145 CFKKGQWGKG
+145 CFKKGEWGKG

-202 AAYCKRLN
+202 TAYCKRLN
-210 LIAEQNGIDNF
+210 LIAEKKGIENF
-221 NAGSFFKG
+221 NAGSFLKG

-258 EKTALNNEVTSLNSK
+258 EKA
-273 LSSLNN
+273 
-279 RFMAL
+279 
-284 ETAYKDA
+284 
-291 PIKTIK
+291 K
-297 ELNELKGKIRHEMI
+297 EL
-311 AEGGFEQKDYKVLG
+311 AQKDFVFDVVQKEFIKHPKEQEQNIL
-325 SIVNT
+325 T
-330 LKEDV
+330 LKEQKKIV
-335 RYKDFTLKNVIA
+335 EAERKKYKEEADHIA
-347 QLILG
+347 
-352 LKATSER
+352 SEYR
-359 DTLQKQNDSLQADN
+359 ALQALNKTLHTKKELDDALASLRKDYEERLAKEAEKIN
-373 KKLKEQNTEANSK
+373 TLNSTVKKLQDKNE
-386 IVNLNQSLQEVKAE
+386 E
-400 LKNLKDHPIIKKEP
+400 LK
-414 RELTDAEVRALP
+414 
-426 QFVKIETAFN
+426 
-436 DAPIKTKKDLDELK
+436 
-450 SKIRHEMIAE
+450 
-460 GGFTQEDYK
+460 
-469 TLSATVS
+469 
-476 EIKKYSNL
+476 
-484 QEYTV
+484 
-489 KDVIKQLAKGQNL
+489 
-502 EAENK
+502 
-507 SLNADISTLKVSE
+507 ADISTLLASE
-520 QKLKTKN
+520 QKLKAQN

-532 EYEQQKKVFNAKIAE
+532 EYEQQKNVFNVKIAE
-547 KDNIISEKDK
+547 KDSIISEKDK
-557 KIKEINAKLAEKPKE
+557 KIAEINEKLAKKPKE
-572 KVIYKD
+572 TVIYKD
-578 REVVKTREYTLEEI
+578 RDVVKLREYTLEEI
-592 EKLPRVVDMKTI
+592 EKLPRVVDLKTI
-604 IEDLK
+604 IKDLK
-609 SKLELKPKENVKIV
+609 AKLELKPKEIVKTV

-629 ELTEDDIEKL
+629 EPSEDDIERL
-639 PRVKELCNKVK
+639 PRVKELCNEVK

-671 VEVPTIKTVTVQREL
+671 VEVPTVKTVTVQREL
-686 TNEELTNLPIFR
+686 TNEELTNLPIVR
-698 DLSLDNEQLRNE
+698 ELSLDNEQLRNE
-710 NAQLSKQIEEHQEG
+710 NAQLSAQIGEHQDG

-741 DSIAQSGQSG
+741 ESIAQSGQSG

-762 FFSSTLKRSVQKVVK
+762 FFSSTLKRSVQKVAK

>member
-43 HEEAEVLYQSL
+43 HEEAEALYQSL
-54 LKEAV
+54 LNEAV
-59 TNYTQRTGQ
+59 DNYVQRTGQ

-145 CFKKGQWGKG
+145 CFKKGEWGKG

-176 KDRIKN
+176 NDRIKN
-182 IAELLSVDISE
+182 IAELLSADISE

-202 AAYCKRLN
+202 TAYCKRLN
-210 LIAEQNGIDNF
+210 LIAEQKGIENF
-221 NAGSFFKG
+221 NAGSFLKG

-258 EKTALNNEVTSLNSK
+258 EKARELTH
-273 LSSLNN
+273 
-279 RFMAL
+279 
-284 ETAYKDA
+284 KDFVFDVVQKEF
-291 PIKTIK
+291 IKHTK
-297 ELNELKGKIRHEMI
+297 EQ
-311 AEGGFEQKDYKVLG
+311 EQNIL
-325 SIVNT
+325 T
-330 LKEDV
+330 LKEQKAIV
-335 RYKDFTLKNVIA
+335 EAERKKYKEEADHIA
-347 QLILG
+347 
-352 LKATSER
+352 SEYR
-359 DTLQKQNDSLQADN
+359 ALQALNKTLHTKKELDDALASLRKDYEERLAKEAEKIN
-373 KKLKEQNTEANSK
+373 TLNSTVKKLQDKNE
-386 IVNLNQSLQEVKAE
+386 E
-400 LKNLKDHPIIKKEP
+400 LK
-414 RELTDAEVRALP
+414 
-426 QFVKIETAFN
+426 
-436 DAPIKTKKDLDELK
+436 
-450 SKIRHEMIAE
+450 
-460 GGFTQEDYK
+460 
-469 TLSATVS
+469 
-476 EIKKYSNL
+476 
-484 QEYTV
+484 
-489 KDVIKQLAKGQNL
+489 
-502 EAENK
+502 
-507 SLNADISTLKVSE
+507 ADISTLQASE
-520 QKLKTKN
+520 QKLKAQN

-532 EYEQQKKVFNAKIAE
+532 EYEQQKNVFNVKIAE
-547 KDNIISEKDK
+547 KDSIISEKDK
-557 KIKEINAKLAEKPKE
+557 KIAEINEKLAKKPKE
-572 KVIYKD
+572 TVIYKD
-578 REVVKTREYTLEEI
+578 RDVVKLREYTLEEI
-592 EKLPRVVDMKTI
+592 EKLPRVVDLKTI
-604 IEDLK
+604 IKDLK
-609 SKLELKPKENVKIV
+609 AKLELKTKEIVKTV

-629 ELTEDDIEKL
+629 ELSEDDIERL
-639 PRVKELCNKVK
+639 PRVKELCNEVK

-686 TNEELTNLPIFR
+686 TNEELTNLPIVR
-698 DLSLDNEQLRNE
+698 ELSLDNEQLRNE
-710 NAQLSKQIEEHQEG
+710 NAQLSAQIGEHQDG

-741 DSIAQSGQSG
+741 ESIAQSGQSG

-762 FFSSTLKRSVQKVVK
+762 FFSSTLKRSVQKVAK
-777 TVGNAFKFGR
+777 TVGNAFKLGR

>member
-18 EHNTRFVSPTYL
+18 EHNTRFVSPNYL

-43 HEEAEVLYQSL
+43 HEDAEALYQSL

-145 CFKKGQWGKG
+145 CFKKGEWGKG
-155 KMSKLQDLVAEQLQM
+155 RMSKLQDLVAEQLQM

-182 IAELLSVDISE
+182 IAELLSADISE

-202 AAYCKRLN
+202 TAYCKRLN
-210 LIAEQNGIDNF
+210 LIAEQKGIENF
-221 NAGSFFKG
+221 NAGSFLKG

-258 EKTALNNEVTSLNSK
+258 EKA
-273 LSSLNN
+273 
-279 RFMAL
+279 R
-284 ETAYKDA
+284 
-291 PIKTIK
+291 
-297 ELNELKGKIRHEMI
+297 EL
-311 AEGGFEQKDYKVLG
+311 AQKDFVFDVVQKEFIKHTKEQEQNIL
-325 SIVNT
+325 T
-330 LKEDV
+330 LKEQKAIV
-335 RYKDFTLKNVIA
+335 EAERKKYKEEADHIA
-347 QLILG
+347 
-352 LKATSER
+352 SEYR
-359 DTLQKQNDSLQADN
+359 ALQALNKTLHTKKELDDALASLRKDYEERLAKEAEKIN
-373 KKLKEQNTEANSK
+373 TLNSTVKKLQDKNE
-386 IVNLNQSLQEVKAE
+386 E
-400 LKNLKDHPIIKKEP
+400 LK
-414 RELTDAEVRALP
+414 
-426 QFVKIETAFN
+426 
-436 DAPIKTKKDLDELK
+436 
-450 SKIRHEMIAE
+450 
-460 GGFTQEDYK
+460 
-469 TLSATVS
+469 
-476 EIKKYSNL
+476 
-484 QEYTV
+484 
-489 KDVIKQLAKGQNL
+489 
-502 EAENK
+502 
-507 SLNADISTLKVSE
+507 ADISTLQASE
-520 QKLKTKN
+520 QKLKAQN

-532 EYEQQKKVFNAKIAE
+532 EYEQQKNVFNVKIAE
-547 KDNIISEKDK
+547 KDSIISEKDK
-557 KIKEINAKLAEKPKE
+557 KIAEINEKLAKKPKE
-572 KVIYKD
+572 TVIYKD
-578 REVVKTREYTLEEI
+578 RDVVKLREYTLEEI
-592 EKLPRVVDMKTI
+592 EKLPRVVDLKTI
-604 IEDLK
+604 IKDLK
-609 SKLELKPKENVKIV
+609 AKLELKPKEIVKTV

-629 ELTEDDIEKL
+629 EPSEDDIERL
-639 PRVKELCNKVK
+639 PRVKELCNEVK

-671 VEVPTIKTVTVQREL
+671 VEVPTVKTVTVQREL
-686 TNEELTNLPIFR
+686 TNEELTNLPIVR
-698 DLSLDNEQLRNE
+698 ELSLDNEQLRNE
-710 NAQLSKQIEEHQEG
+710 NAQLSAQIGEHQDG

-741 DSIAQSGQSG
+741 ESIAQSGQSG

-762 FFSSTLKRSVQKVVK
+762 FFSSTLKRSVQKVAK
-777 TVGNAFKFGR
+777 TVGNAFKLGR

>member
-202 AAYCKRLN
+202 TAYCKRLN

-221 NAGSFFKG
+221 NAGSFLKG

-330 LKEDV
+330 LKEDI

-359 DTLQKQNDSLQADN
+359 DTLQRQNDSLQADN

-426 QFVKIETAFN
+426 QFVKLETAFN
-436 DAPIKTKKDLDELK
+436 EAPIKTKKDLDELK
-450 SKIRHEMIAE
+450 SKIRQEMIAE

-476 EIKKYSNL
+476 EIKKYFNI
-484 QEYTV
+484 QQYTV
-489 KDVIKQLAKGQNL
+489 KDIIRLLAKGQNL
-502 EAENK
+502 ETENK
-507 SLNADISTLKVSE
+507 SLKADISTLQASE
-520 QKLKTKN
+520 QKLKAQN

-557 KIKEINAKLAEKPKE
+557 KIKEINAKLAEKPK
-572 KVIYKD
+572 
-578 REVVKTREYTLEEI
+578 TREYTLEEI
-592 EKLPRVVDMKTI
+592 EKLPRVVDLKTI
-604 IEDLK
+604 IKDLK
-609 SKLELKPKENVKIV
+609 AKLELKPKEIV
-623 EKTVKQ
+623 KTVKQ
-629 ELTEDDIEKL
+629 ELSEDDIEQL

-686 TNEELTNLPIFR
+686 TNEELTNLPIVR
-698 DLSLDNEQLRNE
+698 ELSLDNEQLRNE

-724 LALLV
+724 LGLLV

-762 FFSSTLKRSVQKVVK
+762 FFSSTLKRGVQKVAK
-777 TVGNAFKFGR
+777 TLGNTFKFGR

>member
-43 HEEAEVLYQSL
+43 HEEAEALYQSL
-54 LKEAV
+54 LNEAV

-87 TMDDLKKLTQ
+87 TMGDLKKLTQ

-132 HLEFLMLNKKGIY
+132 HLEFLMLNKKGLY
-145 CFKKGQWGKG
+145 CFKKGEWGKG
-155 KMSKLQDLVAEQLQM
+155 KMSKLQDFVAEQLQM

-182 IAELLSVDISE
+182 IAEELSVDISE

-202 AAYCKRLN
+202 TAYCKRLN
-210 LIAEQNGIDNF
+210 LIAEQKGIENF
-221 NAGSFFKG
+221 NAGSFLKG

-258 EKTALNNEVTSLNSK
+258 EITSLNNEVISLNSK

-297 ELNELKGKIRHEMI
+297 ELDEFKSKIRQEMI
-311 AEGGFEQKDYKVLG
+311 AEGGFEQEDYKVLG
-325 SIVNT
+325 AIVNT
-330 LKEDV
+330 IKKDKS
-335 RYKDFTLKNVIA
+335 YKNFTFKNVFEQI
-347 QLILG
+347 ILG

-359 DTLQKQNDSLQADN
+359 DNLQKQNGSLQADN
-373 KKLKEQNTEANSK
+373 EKLKAQNTEANSK
-386 IVNLNQSLQEVKAE
+386 IVNLNQSLQEVKSE

-414 RELTDAEVRALP
+414 RELTDAEVRELP
-426 QFVKIETAFN
+426 QFVKLETAFN
-436 DAPIKTKKDLDELK
+436 DAPIKTKKELDELK
-450 SKIRHEMIAE
+450 AKIRREMIAE

-469 TLSATVS
+469 ILSATVA
-476 EIKKYSNL
+476 EIKKFFNL
-484 QEYTV
+484 QQYTV
-489 KDVIKQLAKGQNL
+489 KDVINQLAKGQNF
-502 EAENK
+502 ETENK
-507 SLNADISTLKVSE
+507 SLKADISTLQASE
-520 QKLKTKN
+520 QKLKAQNK
-527 TLAAN
+527 LAAY
-532 EYEQQKKVFNAKIAE
+532 EHEQQKNVFNAKIAE
-547 KDNIISEKDK
+547 KDNIISKKDK
-557 KIKEINAKLAEKPKE
+557 KIDEINAKLAEKPKE
-572 KVIYKD
+572 TVIYKD
-578 REVVKTREYTLEEI
+578 RDVVKLREYTLEEI
-592 EKLPRVVDMKTI
+592 EKLPRVVDLKTI
-604 IEDLK
+604 IKDLK
-609 SKLELKPKENVKIV
+609 AKLELKPKEIVKTV

-629 ELTEDDIEKL
+629 ELSEDDIEQL
-639 PRVKELCNKVK
+639 PRVKDLCKEVK

-671 VEVPTIKTVTVQREL
+671 VEVPTIKTVTVEREL
-686 TNEELTNLPIFR
+686 TNEELRELPIVR
-698 DLSLDNEQLRNE
+698 ELALDNEQLRNE
-710 NAQLSKQIEEHQEG
+710 NVQLSAQIEEHQDG

-741 DSIAQSGQSG
+741 ESIAQSG

-777 TVGNAFKFGR
+777 TVGNAFKLGR

>member
-1 MAELSSINIEP
+1 MAKLSSINIEP

-43 HEEAEVLYQSL
+43 HEEADVLYQSL

-119 DPDTGETIYNLHA
+119 DPDTGENIYNLHA

-145 CFKKGQWGKG
+145 CFKKGEWGKG

-221 NAGSFFKG
+221 NAGSFLKG

-330 LKEDV
+330 LKEDI

-359 DTLQKQNDSLQADN
+359 DTLQRQNDSLQADN

-426 QFVKIETAFN
+426 QFVKLETAFN

-450 SKIRHEMIAE
+450 SKIRQEMIAE

-476 EIKKYSNL
+476 EIKKYFNI
-484 QEYTV
+484 QQYTV
-489 KDVIKQLAKGQNL
+489 KDIIRLLAKGQNL
-502 EAENK
+502 ETENK

-557 KIKEINAKLAEKPKE
+557 KIKEINAKLAEKPK
-572 KVIYKD
+572 
-578 REVVKTREYTLEEI
+578 TREYTLEEI
-592 EKLPRVVDMKTI
+592 EKLPRVVDLKTI
-604 IEDLK
+604 IKDLK
-609 SKLELKPKENVKIV
+609 AKLELKPKEIV
-623 EKTVKQ
+623 KTVKQ
-629 ELTEDDIEKL
+629 ELSEDDIEQL
-639 PRVKELCNKVK
+639 SRVKELCNKVK

-686 TNEELTNLPIFR
+686 TNEELTNLPIVR
-698 DLSLDNEQLRNE
+698 ELSLDNEQLRNE

>member
-43 HEEAEVLYQSL
+43 HEDAEALYQSL

-119 DPDTGETIYNLHA
+119 DPDTGEIVYNLHA

-145 CFKKGQWGKG
+145 CFKKGEWGKG
-155 KMSKLQDLVAEQLQM
+155 RMSKLQDLVAEQLQM

-182 IAELLSVDISE
+182 IAELLSADISE

-202 AAYCKRLN
+202 TAYCKRLN
-210 LIAEQNGIDNF
+210 LIAEQKGIENF
-221 NAGSFFKG
+221 NAGSFLKG

-258 EKTALNNEVTSLNSK
+258 EKARELTH
-273 LSSLNN
+273 
-279 RFMAL
+279 
-284 ETAYKDA
+284 KDFVFDVVQKEF
-291 PIKTIK
+291 IKHTK
-297 ELNELKGKIRHEMI
+297 EQ
-311 AEGGFEQKDYKVLG
+311 EQNIL
-325 SIVNT
+325 T
-330 LKEDV
+330 LKEQKAIV
-335 RYKDFTLKNVIA
+335 EAERKKYKEEADHIA
-347 QLILG
+347 
-352 LKATSER
+352 SEYR
-359 DTLQKQNDSLQADN
+359 ALQALNKTLHTKKELDDALASLRKDYEERLAKEAEKIN
-373 KKLKEQNTEANSK
+373 TLNSTVKKLQDKNE
-386 IVNLNQSLQEVKAE
+386 E
-400 LKNLKDHPIIKKEP
+400 LK
-414 RELTDAEVRALP
+414 
-426 QFVKIETAFN
+426 
-436 DAPIKTKKDLDELK
+436 
-450 SKIRHEMIAE
+450 
-460 GGFTQEDYK
+460 
-469 TLSATVS
+469 
-476 EIKKYSNL
+476 
-484 QEYTV
+484 
-489 KDVIKQLAKGQNL
+489 
-502 EAENK
+502 
-507 SLNADISTLKVSE
+507 ADISTLQASE
-520 QKLKTKN
+520 QKLKAQN
-527 TLAAN
+527 TLVAN
-532 EYEQQKKVFNAKIAE
+532 EYEQQKNVFNVKIAE
-547 KDNIISEKDK
+547 KDSIISEKDK
-557 KIKEINAKLAEKPKE
+557 KIKEINAKLAEKPK
-572 KVIYKD
+572 
-578 REVVKTREYTLEEI
+578 TREYTLEEI
-592 EKLPRVVDMKTI
+592 EKLPRVVDLKTI
-604 IEDLK
+604 IKDLK
-609 SKLELKPKENVKIV
+609 AKLELKPKEIV
-623 EKTVKQ
+623 KTVKQ
-629 ELTEDDIEKL
+629 ELSEDDIEQL
-639 PRVKELCNKVK
+639 PRVKELCNEVK

-686 TNEELTNLPIFR
+686 TNEELTNLPIVR
-698 DLSLDNEQLRNE
+698 ELSLDNEQLRNE
-710 NAQLSKQIEEHQEG
+710 NAQLSAQIGEHQDG

-741 DSIAQSGQSG
+741 ESIAQSGQSG

-762 FFSSTLKRSVQKVVK
+762 FFSSTLKRSVQKVAK
-777 TVGNAFKFGR
+777 TVGNAFKLGR

>member
-43 HEEAEVLYQSL
+43 HEEAEALYQSL
-54 LKEAV
+54 LNEAV
-59 TNYTQRTGQ
+59 SNYTQRTCQ
-68 QLQAKKLRWSAVV
+68 HLQAKKLRWSAVV

-145 CFKKGQWGKG
+145 CFKKGEWGKG

-202 AAYCKRLN
+202 AAYCKRIN

-221 NAGSFFKG
+221 NAGSFLKG

-330 LKEDV
+330 LKEDI

-359 DTLQKQNDSLQADN
+359 DTLQRQNDSLQADN

-426 QFVKIETAFN
+426 QFVKLETAFN

-450 SKIRHEMIAE
+450 SKIRQEMIAE

-476 EIKKYSNL
+476 EIKKYFNI
-484 QEYTV
+484 QQYTV
-489 KDVIKQLAKGQNL
+489 KDIIRLLAKGQNL
-502 EAENK
+502 ETENK

-557 KIKEINAKLAEKPKE
+557 KIKEINAKLAEKPK
-572 KVIYKD
+572 
-578 REVVKTREYTLEEI
+578 TREYTLEEI
-592 EKLPRVVDMKTI
+592 EKLPRVVDLKTI
-604 IEDLK
+604 IKDLK
-609 SKLELKPKENVKIV
+609 VKLELKPKEIV
-623 EKTVKQ
+623 KTVKQ
-629 ELTEDDIEKL
+629 ELSEDDIEQL

-686 TNEELTNLPIFR
+686 TNEELTNLPIVR
-698 DLSLDNEQLRNE
+698 ELSLDNEQLRNE
-710 NAQLSKQIEEHQEG
+710 NAQLSAQIGEHQDG

-741 DSIAQSGQSG
+741 ESIAQSG

-762 FFSSTLKRSVQKVVK
+762 FFSSTLKRSVQKVAK

>member
-43 HEEAEVLYQSL
+43 HEEAEALYQSL
-54 LKEAV
+54 LNEAV
-59 TNYTQRTGQ
+59 DNYVQRTGQ

-145 CFKKGQWGKG
+145 CFKKGEWGKG

-176 KDRIKN
+176 NDRIKN
-182 IAELLSVDISE
+182 IAQLLSVDVSE

-202 AAYCKRLN
+202 EAYCKRLTH
-210 LIAEQNGIDNF
+210 IAEQKDIENF
-221 NAGSFFKG
+221 NAGSFLKG

-237 YKQQMKAVEDAY
+237 YKQQMMAVEDALRQ
-249 KMQKEKDLQ
+249 QKAHELQ
-258 EKTALNNEVTSLNSK
+258 KVTSLNNEVTELNSK

-297 ELNELKGKIRHEMI
+297 ELNELKEKIRREMI
-311 AEGGFEQKDYKVLG
+311 AEGGFEQEDYKVLG
-325 SIVNT
+325 AIVNT
-330 LKEDV
+330 IKKDKS
-335 RYKDFTLKNVIA
+335 YKNFTFKNVFEQI
-347 QLILG
+347 ILG

-359 DTLQKQNDSLQADN
+359 DTLQKQNDTLQAE
-373 KKLKEQNTEANSK
+373 KEKLQTQNTEANSK
-386 IVNLNQSLQEVKAE
+386 IANLNQSLQEVKSE
-400 LKNLKDHPIIKKEP
+400 LKNLKEHPIIKKEP

-426 QFVKIETAFN
+426 QFVKLETAFN

-450 SKIRHEMIAE
+450 AKIRREMIAE
-460 GGFTQEDYK
+460 GGFTQADYK
-469 TLSATVS
+469 ILSATVA
-476 EIKKYSNL
+476 EIKKFFNL
-484 QEYTV
+484 QENTV
-489 KDVIKQLAKGQNL
+489 KDVINQLAKGQNL
-502 EAENK
+502 ETENK
-507 SLNADISTLKVSE
+507 SLKADISTLQASE
-520 QKLKTKN
+520 QKLKAQN

-532 EYEQQKKVFNAKIAE
+532 EYEQQKNVFNAKIAE
-547 KDNIISEKDK
+547 KDSIISEKDK
-557 KIKEINAKLAEKPKE
+557 KIKEINAKLAEKPK
-572 KVIYKD
+572 
-578 REVVKTREYTLEEI
+578 TREYTLEEI
-592 EKLPRVVDMKTI
+592 EKLPRVVDLKTI
-604 IEDLK
+604 IKDLK
-609 SKLELKPKENVKIV
+609 AKLELKPKEIV
-623 EKTVKQ
+623 KTVKQ
-629 ELTEDDIEKL
+629 ELSEDDIEQL

-686 TNEELTNLPIFR
+686 TNEELTNLPIVR
-698 DLSLDNEQLRNE
+698 ELSLDNEQLRNE

-724 LALLV
+724 LGLLV

-762 FFSSTLKRSVQKVVK
+762 FFSSTLKRGVQKVAK
-777 TVGNAFKFGR
+777 TLGNTFKFGR

>member
-43 HEEAEVLYQSL
+43 HEEAEALYQSL

-145 CFKKGQWGKG
+145 CFKKGEWGKG
-155 KMSKLQDLVAEQLQM
+155 RMSKLQDIVAEQLQM

-182 IAELLSVDISE
+182 IAELLSADISE

-202 AAYCKRLN
+202 TAYCKRLN
-210 LIAEQNGIDNF
+210 LIAEQKGIENF
-221 NAGSFFKG
+221 NAGSFLKG

-258 EKTALNNEVTSLNSK
+258 EKA
-273 LSSLNN
+273 
-279 RFMAL
+279 R
-284 ETAYKDA
+284 
-291 PIKTIK
+291 
-297 ELNELKGKIRHEMI
+297 EL
-311 AEGGFEQKDYKVLG
+311 AQKDFVFDVVQKEFIKHTKEQEQNIL
-325 SIVNT
+325 T
-330 LKEDV
+330 LKEQKAIV
-335 RYKDFTLKNVIA
+335 EAERKKYKEEADHIA
-347 QLILG
+347 
-352 LKATSER
+352 SEYR
-359 DTLQKQNDSLQADN
+359 ALQALNKTLHTKKELDDALASLRKDYEERLAKEAEKIN
-373 KKLKEQNTEANSK
+373 TLNSTVKKLQDKNE
-386 IVNLNQSLQEVKAE
+386 E
-400 LKNLKDHPIIKKEP
+400 LK
-414 RELTDAEVRALP
+414 
-426 QFVKIETAFN
+426 
-436 DAPIKTKKDLDELK
+436 
-450 SKIRHEMIAE
+450 
-460 GGFTQEDYK
+460 
-469 TLSATVS
+469 
-476 EIKKYSNL
+476 
-484 QEYTV
+484 
-489 KDVIKQLAKGQNL
+489 
-502 EAENK
+502 
-507 SLNADISTLKVSE
+507 ADISTLQASE
-520 QKLKTKN
+520 QKLKAQN

-532 EYEQQKKVFNAKIAE
+532 EYEQQKNVFNVKISE
-547 KDNIISEKDK
+547 KDSIISEKDK
-557 KIKEINAKLAEKPKE
+557 KIAEINEKLAKKPKE
-572 KVIYKD
+572 TVIYKD
-578 REVVKTREYTLEEI
+578 RDVVKLREYTLEEI
-592 EKLPRVVDMKTI
+592 EKLPRVVDLKTI
-604 IEDLK
+604 IKDLK
-609 SKLELKPKENVKIV
+609 AKLELKTKEIVKTV

-629 ELTEDDIEKL
+629 ELSEDDIERL
-639 PRVKELCNKVK
+639 PRVKELCNEVK

-686 TNEELTNLPIFR
+686 TNEELTNLPIVR
-698 DLSLDNEQLRNE
+698 ELSLDNEQLRNE
-710 NAQLSKQIEEHQEG
+710 NAQLSAQIGEHQDG

-741 DSIAQSGQSG
+741 ESIAQSGQSG

-762 FFSSTLKRSVQKVVK
+762 FFSSTLKRSVQKVAK
-777 TVGNAFKFGR
+777 TVGNAFKLGR

>member
-43 HEEAEVLYQSL
+43 HEEAEALYQSL
-54 LKEAV
+54 LNEAV
-59 TNYTQRTGQ
+59 DNYVQRTGQ

-145 CFKKGQWGKG
+145 CFKKGEWGKG

-176 KDRIKN
+176 NDRIKN
-182 IAELLSVDISE
+182 IAELLSADISE

-202 AAYCKRLN
+202 TAYCKRLN
-210 LIAEQNGIDNF
+210 LIAEQKGIKNF
-221 NAGSFFKG
+221 NAGSFLKG

-258 EKTALNNEVTSLNSK
+258 EKARELTH
-273 LSSLNN
+273 
-279 RFMAL
+279 
-284 ETAYKDA
+284 KDFVFDVVQKEF
-291 PIKTIK
+291 IKHTK
-297 ELNELKGKIRHEMI
+297 EQ
-311 AEGGFEQKDYKVLG
+311 EQNIL
-325 SIVNT
+325 T
-330 LKEDV
+330 LKEQKAIV
-335 RYKDFTLKNVIA
+335 EAERKKYKEEADHIA
-347 QLILG
+347 
-352 LKATSER
+352 SEYR
-359 DTLQKQNDSLQADN
+359 ALQALNKTLHTKKELDDALASLRKDYEERLAKEAEKIN
-373 KKLKEQNTEANSK
+373 TLNSTVKKLQDKNE
-386 IVNLNQSLQEVKAE
+386 E
-400 LKNLKDHPIIKKEP
+400 LK
-414 RELTDAEVRALP
+414 
-426 QFVKIETAFN
+426 
-436 DAPIKTKKDLDELK
+436 
-450 SKIRHEMIAE
+450 
-460 GGFTQEDYK
+460 
-469 TLSATVS
+469 
-476 EIKKYSNL
+476 
-484 QEYTV
+484 
-489 KDVIKQLAKGQNL
+489 
-502 EAENK
+502 
-507 SLNADISTLKVSE
+507 ADISTLQASE
-520 QKLKTKN
+520 QKLKAQN

-532 EYEQQKKVFNAKIAE
+532 EYEQQKNVFNVKIAE
-547 KDNIISEKDK
+547 KDSIISEKDK
-557 KIKEINAKLAEKPKE
+557 KIAEINEKLAKKPKE
-572 KVIYKD
+572 TVIYKD
-578 REVVKTREYTLEEI
+578 RDVVKLREYTLEEI
-592 EKLPRVVDMKTI
+592 EKLPRVVDLKTI
-604 IEDLK
+604 IKDLK
-609 SKLELKPKENVKIV
+609 AKLELKPKEIVKTV

-629 ELTEDDIEKL
+629 ELSEDDIERL
-639 PRVKELCNKVK
+639 PRVKELCNEVK

-686 TNEELTNLPIFR
+686 TNEELTNLPIVR
-698 DLSLDNEQLRNE
+698 ELSLDNEQLRNE
-710 NAQLSKQIEEHQEG
+710 NAQLSAQIGEHQDG

>member
-43 HEEAEVLYQSL
+43 HEEAKVLYQSL

-182 IAELLSVDISE
+182 IAELLRADISE

-202 AAYCKRLN
+202 TAYCKRLN
-210 LIAEQNGIDNF
+210 LIAEQKGIENF
-221 NAGSFFKG
+221 NAGSFLKG

-258 EKTALNNEVTSLNSK
+258 EKA
-273 LSSLNN
+273 
-279 RFMAL
+279 R
-284 ETAYKDA
+284 
-291 PIKTIK
+291 
-297 ELNELKGKIRHEMI
+297 EL
-311 AEGGFEQKDYKVLG
+311 AQKDFVFDVVQKEFIKHTKEQEQNIL
-325 SIVNT
+325 T
-330 LKEDV
+330 LKEQKAIV
-335 RYKDFTLKNVIA
+335 EAERKKYKEEADHIA
-347 QLILG
+347 
-352 LKATSER
+352 SEYR
-359 DTLQKQNDSLQADN
+359 DLQALNKTLHTKKELDDALASLRKDYEERLAKEAEKIN
-373 KKLKEQNTEANSK
+373 TLNSTVKKLQDKNE
-386 IVNLNQSLQEVKAE
+386 E
-400 LKNLKDHPIIKKEP
+400 LK
-414 RELTDAEVRALP
+414 
-426 QFVKIETAFN
+426 
-436 DAPIKTKKDLDELK
+436 
-450 SKIRHEMIAE
+450 
-460 GGFTQEDYK
+460 
-469 TLSATVS
+469 
-476 EIKKYSNL
+476 
-484 QEYTV
+484 
-489 KDVIKQLAKGQNL
+489 
-502 EAENK
+502 
-507 SLNADISTLKVSE
+507 ADISTLQASE
-520 QKLKTKN
+520 QKLKAQN

-532 EYEQQKKVFNAKIAE
+532 EYEQQKNVFNVKIAE
-547 KDNIISEKDK
+547 KDSIISEKDK
-557 KIKEINAKLAEKPKE
+557 KIAEINEKLAKKPKE
-572 KVIYKD
+572 TVIYKD
-578 REVVKTREYTLEEI
+578 RDVVKLREYTLEEI
-592 EKLPRVVDMKTI
+592 EKLPRVVDLKTI
-604 IEDLK
+604 IKDLK
-609 SKLELKPKENVKIV
+609 AKLELKPKEIVKTV

-629 ELTEDDIEKL
+629 EPSEDDIERL
-639 PRVKELCNKVK
+639 PRVKELCNEVK
-650 QLTDDNTILKTKL
+650 QLTDDNTILKNKL

-671 VEVPTIKTVTVQREL
+671 VEVPTVKTVTVQREL
-686 TNEELTNLPIFR
+686 TNEELTNLPIVR
-698 DLSLDNEQLRNE
+698 ELSLDNEQLRNE
-710 NAQLSKQIEEHQEG
+710 NAQLSAQIGEHQDG

-741 DSIAQSGQSG
+741 ESIAQSGQSG

-762 FFSSTLKRSVQKVVK
+762 FFSSTLKRSVQKVAK
-777 TVGNAFKFGR
+777 TVGNAFKLGR

>member
-145 CFKKGQWGKG
+145 CFKKGEWGKG

-221 NAGSFFKG
+221 NAGSFLKG

-330 LKEDV
+330 LKEDI

-359 DTLQKQNDSLQADN
+359 DTLQRQNDSLQADN

-386 IVNLNQSLQEVKAE
+386 IVNLNQSLQDVKAE

-426 QFVKIETAFN
+426 QFVKLETAFN

-450 SKIRHEMIAE
+450 SKIRQEMIAE
-460 GGFTQEDYK
+460 GVFTQEDYK

-476 EIKKYSNL
+476 EIKKYFNI
-484 QEYTV
+484 QQYTV
-489 KDVIKQLAKGQNL
+489 KDIIRLLAKGQNL
-502 EAENK
+502 ETENK

-557 KIKEINAKLAEKPKE
+557 KIKEINAKLAEKPK
-572 KVIYKD
+572 
-578 REVVKTREYTLEEI
+578 TREYTLEEI
-592 EKLPRVVDMKTI
+592 EKLPRVVDLKI
-604 IEDLK
+604 IIKDLK
-609 SKLELKPKENVKIV
+609 AKLELKPKEIV
-623 EKTVKQ
+623 KTVKQ
-629 ELTEDDIEKL
+629 ELSEDDIEQL

-686 TNEELTNLPIFR
+686 TNEELTNLPIVR
-698 DLSLDNEQLRNE
+698 ELSLDNEQLRNE
-710 NAQLSKQIEEHQEG
+710 NAQLSAQIGEHQDG

-741 DSIAQSGQSG
+741 ESIAQSGQSG

-762 FFSSTLKRSVQKVVK
+762 FFSSTLKRSVQKVAK

>member
-145 CFKKGQWGKG
+145 CFKKGEWGKG

-221 NAGSFFKG
+221 NAGSFLKG

-273 LSSLNN
+273 LSPLNN

-330 LKEDV
+330 LKEDI

-359 DTLQKQNDSLQADN
+359 DTLQRQNDSLQADN

-386 IVNLNQSLQEVKAE
+386 IVNLNQSLQDVKAE

-426 QFVKIETAFN
+426 QFVKLESAFN

-450 SKIRHEMIAE
+450 SKIRQEMIAE
-460 GGFTQEDYK
+460 GVFTQEDYK

-476 EIKKYSNL
+476 EIKKYFNI
-484 QEYTV
+484 QQYTV
-489 KDVIKQLAKGQNL
+489 KDIIRLLAKGQNL
-502 EAENK
+502 ETENK

-557 KIKEINAKLAEKPKE
+557 KIKEINAKLAEKPK
-572 KVIYKD
+572 
-578 REVVKTREYTLEEI
+578 TREYTLEEI
-592 EKLPRVVDMKTI
+592 EKLPRVVDLKI
-604 IEDLK
+604 IIKDLK
-609 SKLELKPKENVKIV
+609 AKLELKPKEIV
-623 EKTVKQ
+623 KTVKQ
-629 ELTEDDIEKL
+629 ELSEDDIEQL

-686 TNEELTNLPIFR
+686 TNEELTNLPIVR
-698 DLSLDNEQLRNE
+698 ELSLDNEQLRNE
-710 NAQLSKQIEEHQEG
+710 NAQLSAQIGEHQDG

-741 DSIAQSGQSG
+741 ESIAQSGQSG

-762 FFSSTLKRSVQKVVK
+762 FFSSTLKRSVQKVAK

>member
-43 HEEAEVLYQSL
+43 HEEAEALYQSL

-145 CFKKGQWGKG
+145 CFKKGEWGKG

-176 KDRIKN
+176 NDRIKN
-182 IAELLSVDISE
+182 IAQLLSVDVSE

-202 AAYCKRLN
+202 EAYCKRLTH
-210 LIAEQNGIDNF
+210 IAEQKDIENF
-221 NAGSFFKG
+221 NAGSFLKG

-237 YKQQMKAVEDAY
+237 YKQQMMAVEDALRQ
-249 KMQKEKDLQ
+249 QKAHELQ
-258 EKTALNNEVTSLNSK
+258 KVTSLNNEVTELNSK

-297 ELNELKGKIRHEMI
+297 ELNELKEKIRREMI
-311 AEGGFEQKDYKVLG
+311 AEGGFEQEDYKVLG
-325 SIVNT
+325 AIVNT
-330 LKEDV
+330 IKKDKS
-335 RYKDFTLKNVIA
+335 YKNFTFKNVFEQI
-347 QLILG
+347 ILG

-359 DTLQKQNDSLQADN
+359 DTLQKQNDTLQAE
-373 KKLKEQNTEANSK
+373 KEKLQTQNTEANSK
-386 IVNLNQSLQEVKAE
+386 IANLNQSLQEVKSE
-400 LKNLKDHPIIKKEP
+400 LKNLKEHPIIKKEP

-426 QFVKIETAFN
+426 QFVKLETAFN

-450 SKIRHEMIAE
+450 AKIRREMIAE

-469 TLSATVS
+469 ILSATVA
-476 EIKKYSNL
+476 EIKKFFNL
-484 QEYTV
+484 QEHTV
-489 KDVIKQLAKGQNL
+489 KDVINQLAKGQNL
-502 EAENK
+502 ETENK
-507 SLNADISTLKVSE
+507 SLKADISTLQASE
-520 QKLKTKN
+520 QKLKAQN

-532 EYEQQKKVFNAKIAE
+532 EYEQQKNVFNAKIAE
-547 KDNIISEKDK
+547 KDSIISEKDK
-557 KIKEINAKLAEKPKE
+557 KIKEINAKLAEKPK
-572 KVIYKD
+572 
-578 REVVKTREYTLEEI
+578 TREYTLEEI
-592 EKLPRVVDMKTI
+592 EKLPRVVDLKTI
-604 IEDLK
+604 IKDLK
-609 SKLELKPKENVKIV
+609 AKLELKPKEIV
-623 EKTVKQ
+623 KTVKQ
-629 ELTEDDIEKL
+629 ELSDDDIEQL
-639 PRVKELCNKVK
+639 PRVKELCNEVK

-686 TNEELTNLPIFR
+686 TNEELTNLPIVR
-698 DLSLDNEQLRNE
+698 ELSLDNEQLRNE
-710 NAQLSKQIEEHQEG
+710 NAQLSAQIGEHQDG

-741 DSIAQSGQSG
+741 ESIAQSGQSG

-762 FFSSTLKRSVQKVVK
+762 FFSSTLKRSVQKVAK